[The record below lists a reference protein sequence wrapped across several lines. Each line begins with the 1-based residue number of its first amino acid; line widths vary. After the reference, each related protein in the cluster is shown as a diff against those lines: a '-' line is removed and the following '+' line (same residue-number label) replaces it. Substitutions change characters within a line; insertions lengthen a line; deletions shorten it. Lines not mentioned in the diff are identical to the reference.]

1 MAFVACRYCWPSDT
15 VGPFLAINPCNAV
28 SNLVTGVCS
37 SERHA
42 HPADSALRGPV
53 KAALAGVMLVN
64 VLVLRQASW
73 LTPAESW
80 HAFHFVVACW
90 LLAIY
95 TLLVSQRAEI

>member
-15 VGPFLAINPCNAV
+15 VGPFLAINPRNAV
-28 SNLVTGVCS
+28 SNLVTRVCS

-42 HPADSALRGPV
+42 HPADSASRSGESSSGGCYAGKCAGFAPGF
-53 KAALAGVMLVN
+53 LAD
-64 VLVLRQASW
+64 
-73 LTPAESW
+73 PAESW

-95 TLLVSQRAEI
+95 TLLVAQRAQV